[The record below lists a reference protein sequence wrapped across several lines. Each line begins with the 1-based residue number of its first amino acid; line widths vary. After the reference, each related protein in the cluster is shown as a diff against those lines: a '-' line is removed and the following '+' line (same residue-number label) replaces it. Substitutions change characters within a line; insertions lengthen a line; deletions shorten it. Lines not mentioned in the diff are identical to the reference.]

1 MAAIEAMGLSKR
13 YGSVQAVADL
23 SFGVEAGRVTGFI
36 GPNGAGK
43 STTLRM
49 LLGLVR
55 PDSGS
60 ASVDG
65 HVGAVLED
73 TSYHPGRSGRNHL
86 RVVAVAGGH
95 GTARVDEL
103 LERVGLSAAA
113 NQRVKGYSTG
123 MRQRLGL
130 AAALVGDPEILVLDE
145 PANGLDPP
153 GIRWIRD
160 LLRTEAE
167 RGRAVLVSSHLL
179 SELAQSVDDVLV
191 IADGELRAGG
201 PIEHLLG
208 GANGPVTRVRS
219 RVHAALAT
227 ALREHGH
234 AFETEPSGGLIVPGA
249 TPEEVGLIAAEHR
262 IALVELGAAARSL
275 EEAFLEL
282 TEVAS

>member
-1 MAAIEAMGLSKR
+1 MAAIEVEGLSKR
-13 YGSVQAVADL
+13 YRSVQAVAGL
-23 SFGVEAGRVTGFI
+23 SFAVEAGRVTGFI

-55 PDSGS
+55 PDSGT
-60 ASVDG
+60 ASLDG
-65 HVGAVLED
+65 PVGAALED

-103 LERVGLSAAA
+103 LERVGLSGAA

-123 MRQRLGL
+123 MRQRLGI

-160 LLRTEAE
+160 LLRAEAD

-201 PIEHLLG
+201 PIERVLG

-219 RVHAALAT
+219 RLSVALAAALG
-227 ALREHGH
+227 EHGH
-234 AFETEPSGGLIVPGA
+234 AFETEPSGGLVVRGA
-249 TPEEVGLIAAEHR
+249 TPEEVGLIADQHR
-262 IALVELGAAARSL
+262 IALIELGPAARSL
-275 EEAFLEL
+275 EDAFLEL
-282 TEVAS
+282 TGVAS

>member
-1 MAAIEAMGLSKR
+1 
-13 YGSVQAVADL
+13 
-23 SFGVEAGRVTGFI
+23 
-36 GPNGAGK
+36 
-43 STTLRM
+43 M

-73 TSYHPGRSGRNHL
+73 MSYHPGRSGRNHL

-103 LERVGLSAAA
+103 LDRVGLSHAA

-123 MRQRLGL
+123 MRQRLGI
-130 AAALVGDPEILVLDE
+130 AAALVGDPEVLVLDE

-160 LLRTEAE
+160 LLRAEAE

-191 IADGELRAGG
+191 IVDGELRAGG
-201 PIEHLLG
+201 PVEHVLG

-219 RVHAALAT
+219 RVPSALVA
-227 ALREHGH
+227 ALRERGH

-275 EEAFLEL
+275 GDAFLEL
-282 TEVAS
+282 TEAPS

>member
-1 MAAIEAMGLSKR
+1 MAAIEVEGLSKR
-13 YGSVQAVADL
+13 FGSVQAVNDL
-23 SFGVEAGRVTGFI
+23 SFAVEAGRVTGFI

-55 PDSGS
+55 PDSGR
-60 ASVDG
+60 ASLEG

-86 RVVAVAGGH
+86 RVVAVGGGH
-95 GTARVDEL
+95 GTQRVDEL

-160 LLRTEAE
+160 LLRAEAD

-179 SELAQSVDDVLV
+179 SELAQSVDDVVV
-191 IADGELRAGG
+191 IAGGELRAGG
-201 PIEHLLG
+201 PIEHVLG
-208 GANGPVTRVRS
+208 GANGSVTRVRS
-219 RVHAALAT
+219 RVPAPLAGALH
-227 ALREHGH
+227 EHGH
-234 AFETEPSGGLIVPGA
+234 AFETERSGGLIVSGA
-249 TPEEVGLIAAEHR
+249 TPEEVGLIAAEHG
-262 IALVELGAAARSL
+262 IALIELGAAARSL
-275 EEAFLEL
+275 EDAFLEL